1 MKKARIY
8 CGSILV
14 LLCIVELFMLIT
26 NQESIIKMIT
36 AITFI
41 ALAAFGGLFLI
52 LWEWKKEEKKSQN
65 QLHG

>member
-36 AITFI
+36 AITFL
-41 ALAAFGGLFLI
+41 ALAAFGGLLFI
-52 LWEWKKEEKKSQN
+52 LWEWKKEEEKSQN